1 MKTYYMGL
9 CEDRHPLPVDKNI
22 FPNRVERTWTT
33 KQLEAMADKSIPED
47 CERLELYA
55 TGLMVAML
63 AVVAV
68 CAKRGIKLAVY
79 NYDGWWKTYNRQS
92 VLD

>member
-1 MKTYYMGL
+1 MKTYIMGL
-9 CEDRHPLPVDKNI
+9 CEDRHPLPVDQNI
-22 FPNRVERTWTT
+22 FPGWVKREWTMSE
-33 KQLEAMADKSIPED
+33 LEAMADKQIPED
-47 CERLELYA
+47 CERLAVYA

-68 CAKRGIKLAVY
+68 CAKRGIKLSVY
-79 NYDGWWKTYNRQS
+79 SYDKGWRCYNRQD